1 VRLDR
6 HYQSAF
12 NIFILTIIFIDSR
25 NKTKYCLHIQLFLG
39 VNPMA
44 VVTLFMS
51 DRDTSKTFTS
61 KKEADEYDK
70 MLELAEAVSYFV
82 EQNIEG
88 LDEKQVEN
96 IGLLFARQKELL
108 AQALKGKTEAL
119 FNSQQENQSEADTI

>member
-1 VRLDR
+1 
-6 HYQSAF
+6 
-12 NIFILTIIFIDSR
+12 
-25 NKTKYCLHIQLFLG
+25 
-39 VNPMA
+39 MA

-96 IGLLFARQKELL
+96 IGLLFARQKDQL
-108 AQALKGKTEAL
+108 AQALKGKTETL
-119 FNSQQENQSEADTI
+119 FNSQQENKSEADTI

>member
-1 VRLDR
+1 
-6 HYQSAF
+6 
-12 NIFILTIIFIDSR
+12 
-25 NKTKYCLHIQLFLG
+25 
-39 VNPMA
+39 MA

-88 LDEKQVEN
+88 LDEQQVEN
-96 IGLLFARQKELL
+96 IGLLFARNKDQLSS
-108 AQALKGKTEAL
+108 ALKGKTELL
-119 FNSQQENQSEADTI
+119 FSSQQESES

>member
-1 VRLDR
+1 
-6 HYQSAF
+6 
-12 NIFILTIIFIDSR
+12 
-25 NKTKYCLHIQLFLG
+25 
-39 VNPMA
+39 MA

-96 IGLLFARQKELL
+96 IGLLFARQKDQL

>member
-1 VRLDR
+1 
-6 HYQSAF
+6 
-12 NIFILTIIFIDSR
+12 
-25 NKTKYCLHIQLFLG
+25 
-39 VNPMA
+39 MA

-88 LDEKQVEN
+88 LNEQQVES
-96 IGLLFARQKELL
+96 IGLLFAHNKDKL
-108 AQALKGKTEAL
+108 AAALKGKSEVL
-119 FNSQQENQSEADTI
+119 FDAQSVDEG